1 MQQFY
6 ISMISLGWMVLSHP
20 FYISLTEIRQNPNSQ
35 RLEIAS
41 KIFWDD
47 LEVGLASFHEQ
58 SVDFLNPEDS
68 ELLQKQVEE
77 YLKENFQI
85 WIAEKEVNWV
95 LLGFEVEEDAAWF
108 YIESEP
114 VKLENSIRVKNSV
127 LIEDFSTQQNIVHV
141 YKGNSRS
148 PRSLLLGKGQETDE
162 LELK

>member
-20 FYISLTEIRQNPNSQ
+20 FYISLTEIRQNPNSN
-35 RLEIAS
+35 RLEIAT

-47 LEVGLASFHEQ
+47 LEVGLSSFHEETI
-58 SVDFLNPEDS
+58 DFLNPDDPEM
-68 ELLQKQVEE
+68 LQQQVEA

-85 WIAEKEVNWV
+85 WIAEKEINWV

-108 YIESEP
+108 YLESDP
-114 VKLENSIRVKNSV
+114 VKLENNIRIKNSV
-127 LIEDFSTQQNIVHV
+127 LIEDFSTQQNIIHV
-141 YKGNSRS
+141 YQGNSRS

-162 LELK
+162 LKLK

>member
-35 RLEIAS
+35 RLEVAT

-58 SVDFLNPEDS
+58 SIDFLNPEDS
-68 ELLQKQVEE
+68 ELLQEQVEE
-77 YLKENFQI
+77 YLKKNVQI
-85 WIAEKEVNWV
+85 WIEGKEINWI
-95 LLGFEVEEDAAWF
+95 LLGYEIEEDAAWF

-114 VKLENSIRVKNSV
+114 VKLENMIRIKNSV

-148 PRSLLLGKGQETDE
+148 PRSLLLGKGQESDD

>member
-20 FYISLTEIRQNPNSQ
+20 FYISLTEIRQNPNSN
-35 RLEIAS
+35 RLEIAT

-47 LEVGLASFHEQ
+47 LEVGLSSFHEETI
-58 SVDFLNPEDS
+58 DFLNPDDQEM
-68 ELLQKQVEE
+68 LQQQVEA

-85 WIAEKEVNWV
+85 WIAEKEINWV

-108 YIESEP
+108 YLESDP
-114 VKLENSIRVKNSV
+114 VKLENNIRIKNSV
-127 LIEDFSTQQNIVHV
+127 LIEDFSTQQNIIHV
-141 YKGNSRS
+141 YQGNSLS

-162 LELK
+162 LKLK

>member
-1 MQQFY
+1 
-6 ISMISLGWMVLSHP
+6 MISLGWMVLSHP

-35 RLEIAS
+35 RLEIS
-41 KIFWDD
+41 TKIFWDD
-47 LEVGLASFHEQ
+47 LEVGLGSFHGETI
-58 SVDFLNPEDS
+58 DFLNPKDPEI
-68 ELLQKQVEE
+68 LQQQVEA
-77 YLKENFQI
+77 YLKENFQV

-108 YIESEP
+108 YIESDP
-114 VKLENSIRVKNSV
+114 VKLENSIRVRNSV

>member
-35 RLEIAS
+35 RLEIAT

-47 LEVGLASFHEQ
+47 LEVGLGSFHDETI
-58 SVDFLNPEDS
+58 DFLNPKDPEI
-68 ELLQKQVEE
+68 LQQQVEA
-77 YLKENFQI
+77 YLKENFQV

-108 YIESEP
+108 YIESDP

-127 LIEDFSTQQNIVHV
+127 LI
-141 YKGNSRS
+141 
-148 PRSLLLGKGQETDE
+148 
-162 LELK
+162 